1 MTRRIVA
8 AAVLIPVVI
17 LSAFHLPLVVF
28 LILVDLVLILAVL
41 ELFSILSH
49 LRVEPYW
56 ITFPFLL
63 ALPWVW
69 NYRPD
74 LLTVYLTFSVLTL
87 LCWCV
92 YQTREMK
99 HGFPSVSGN
108 LLAYLYLGIPF
119 SVISVFQGARA
130 LEMVLVL
137 VVVWAQDTAGYFVGR
152 AWGKRKVTPRISP
165 NKSLEGYIAGMTASV
180 AVALPF
186 GAYLFSWPI
195 IELVVLGILLGATGI
210 LGDLFESV
218 LKRGAGVKDSS
229 NLIPG
234 HGGVLDR
241 LDSLLFAFPAYYLFA
256 NLVE

>member
-1 MTRRIVA
+1 MTRRIIA
-8 AAVLIPVVI
+8 AAVLIPLVI
-17 LSAFHLPLVVF
+17 LSAFQLPRLVF
-28 LILVDLVLILAVL
+28 LILVDLVLLMAVL
-41 ELFSILSH
+41 ELFSILSR
-49 LRVEPYW
+49 LQVQRYGV
-56 ITFPFLL
+56 TFPLLL

-69 NYRPD
+69 SYRPD
-74 LLTVYLTFSVLTL
+74 LLHVYITFSVLLL

-92 YQTREMK
+92 FQSREMK
-99 HGFPSVSGN
+99 LGFPSVSGN
-108 LLAYLYLGIPF
+108 LLVLFYLGIPF
-119 SVISVFQGARA
+119 SVIPLFQGTRA

-137 VVVWAQDTAGYFVGR
+137 VVVWAQDSAGYFVGK

-180 AVALPF
+180 AVALPLGVYF
-186 GAYLFSWPI
+186 FSWPI
-195 IELVVLGILLGATGI
+195 VSLIVLGVLLGAAGI

-241 LDSLLFAFPAYYLFA
+241 LDSLLFAFPAYYLFVD
-256 NLVE
+256 LLE